1 MLFLNPAPRV
11 GQRRLGPYFTLPMLV
26 LCVLGCCAIFI
37 GTASAQQSFV
47 YFQSNIGKPINGNS
61 IFGFRNDGT
70 GRLISI
76 QGSPFRLGG
85 SGVFDPSD
93 VLMPTDADQQ
103 LITDPQRQF
112 MFAVN
117 GGSNNIAVFSIG
129 NNGSLTPVRNS
140 PFPSLG
146 PNPSSLGYDPNLGI
160 MTVVNRN
167 TDPNQPVQRTAPN
180 YTTFT
185 VTSSGALI
193 PTGNTVKL
201 PVNAMSSQAL
211 VQPANN
217 LVFTLEYETAL
228 IASYRVGASGS
239 LTKVSQL
246 GPPASGM
253 NPLGEA
259 RHPTQNVLYVG
270 YPTSSVLGV
279 YTFDNAGDLTFV
291 QTVAS
296 GAGDCW
302 MTVNPA
308 GTRLYVADSGI
319 FSISVYDI
327 TNATSPV
334 LIQTL
339 ALSEGPRVYNV
350 DLDQSGQFLYALG
363 VRKVYTMQVLSD
375 GTLQEVPTSPTR
387 VNMPQTA
394 GPVGMLTLQK

>member
-1 MLFLNPAPRV
+1 ML
-11 GQRRLGPYFTLPMLV
+11 M
-26 LCVLGCCAIFI
+26 LCVLGCCAILV

-47 YFQSNIGKPINGNS
+47 YLQSNIGKPVNGNS
-61 IFGFRNDGT
+61 IFGFRNDGS
-70 GRLISI
+70 GRLTAI
-76 QGSPFRLGG
+76 QGSPFRMGG

-103 LITDPQRQF
+103 LITDPQQQF
-112 MFAVN
+112 MFSVN
-117 GGSNNIAVFSIG
+117 GGSNTVAVFTIG
-129 NNGSLTPVRNS
+129 NNGVLTPVRNS

-146 PNPSSLGYDPNLGI
+146 PNPSSLGYDPNVNI

-167 TDPNQPVQRTAPN
+167 TDPNQPVKGNIPN
-180 YTTFT
+180 YATFT
-185 VTSSGALI
+185 VSSSGALI
-193 PTGNTVKL
+193 PTGNSVGL
-201 PVNAMSSQAL
+201 QLNSMPSQAL

-217 LVFTLEYETAL
+217 LVFTLEYETAK
-228 IASYRVGASGS
+228 ITSYRVGATGT

-270 YPTSSVLGV
+270 YPTSSVVGV
-279 YTFDNAGDLTFV
+279 YSFDNTGNLTFV

-302 MTVNPA
+302 MTVNQA

-327 TNATSPV
+327 TNPTAPV
-334 LIQTL
+334 LIQTV
-339 ALSEGPRVYNV
+339 ALRQGPRVYNV
-350 DLDQSGQFLYALG
+350 ALDQNGQFLYALG
-363 VRKVYTMQVLSD
+363 VRKLYTLQVLSD
-375 GTLQEVPTSPTR
+375 GTLQESRFSPTR
-387 VNMPQTA
+387 VNMPQSA
-394 GPVGMLTLQK
+394 GPVGVVTVQK

>member
-1 MLFLNPAPRV
+1 MLAGN
-11 GQRRLGPYFTLPMLV
+11 
-26 LCVLGCCAIFI
+26 
-37 GTASAQQSFV
+37 ASAQQSFV
-47 YFQSNIGKPINGNS
+47 YFESNIGKPVNGNS

-70 GRLISI
+70 GRLTPLP
-76 QGSPFRLGG
+76 GSPFRLGG

-103 LITDPQRQF
+103 LITDPQQQF
-112 MFAVN
+112 LFAVN
-117 GGSNNIAVFSIG
+117 GGSNTVGVFTIG
-129 NNGSLTPVRNS
+129 NNGALTPIRNS

-146 PNPSSLGYDPNLGI
+146 PNPASLGYNPNLNI

-167 TDPNQPVQRTAPN
+167 TDPNQPVRRNSPN

-185 VTSSGALI
+185 VSSSGALI
-193 PTGNTVKL
+193 PTGNSVAL
-201 PVNAMSSQAL
+201 SDLNAMPSQAL

-228 IASYRVGASGS
+228 ISSYRLGATGS

-246 GPPASGM
+246 GPPAAGM

-259 RHPTQNVLYVG
+259 RHPSQNVLYVG
-270 YPTSSVLGV
+270 YPTSSVFGV
-279 YTFDNAGDLTFV
+279 YTFDNTGKLTFV
-291 QTVAS
+291 KTVGT

-302 MTVNPA
+302 MTVNEA

-319 FSISVYDI
+319 FSIGVYDI
-327 TNATSPV
+327 STPTSPV

-339 ALSEGPRVYNV
+339 ALGQGPRVYNV
-350 DLDQSGQFLYALG
+350 ALDQNGQFLYALG
-363 VRKVYTMQVLSD
+363 VRKLYTMQVLSD
-375 GTLQEVPTSPTR
+375 GTLQEVRTSPTS

-394 GPVGMLTLQK
+394 GPVGLVTVQK